1 MEQIRVLPLIGVT
14 HVRPSLRPLSL
25 LVAATLTA
33 ASLAACGGGD
43 DSKSATP
50 QADPSTPFTPSA
62 SDEEVAEPDTWPLTG
77 LPVADGDSS
86 VEKHPILV
94 TKIDN
99 TTSSA
104 PQVGLS
110 KADLV
115 VEELVEGG
123 LTRLA
128 VFFYSQVPDNAGPV
142 RSMRASDIGIVPH
155 DDATVITSGAARVT
169 INRIQGAKIP
179 FIQEGGAGTYRDTS
193 RSAPY
198 NLFAHLTATAK
209 SIKQPEVR
217 PADYLPWGDGSDLPQ
232 GKKASSFAV
241 QFSGGHTTEWSD
253 DGDGYKNTNSN
264 AGADDQFP
272 ADTVLALQVQVGD
285 AGYLDPAGNHVPET
299 QFVGDGQAWLF
310 HGGRVVRATWH
321 KDELSSILELE
332 FKGKRLTVPAGH
344 VWMELVPAGPGNVT
358 WQK

>member
-1 MEQIRVLPLIGVT
+1 
-14 HVRPSLRPLSL
+14 VRRPLRSL
-25 LVAATLTA
+25 ALLTA
-33 ASLAACGGGD
+33 AVLTAGTLAACGGGGD
-43 DSKSATP
+43 DSESAAP
-50 QADPSTPFTPSA
+50 QADPSTPFTPAA
-62 SDEEVAEPDTWPLTG
+62 SEEEVVEPDTWPLTG
-77 LPVADGDSS
+77 LPVADGDSA

-99 TTSSA
+99 TVSSS

-155 DDATVITSGAARVT
+155 NDATVVTSGAARVT

-198 NLFAHLTATAK
+198 NLFAHLADTAK
-209 SIKQPEVR
+209 SIKQPGVR

-232 GKKASSFAV
+232 GKKATTFAA
-241 QFSGGHTTEWSD
+241 QFSGGHTTEWKY
-253 DGDGYKNTNSN
+253 DGKGYTNLNSN
-264 AGADDQFP
+264 AGADDQVP
-272 ADTVLALQVQVGD
+272 ADTVLALQVKVGD

-299 QFVGDGQAWLF
+299 QFVGDGPAWIF

-332 FKGKRLTVPAGH
+332 FKGKTITVPAGH
-344 VWMELVPAGPGNVT
+344 VWMELVPAAPGNVT
-358 WQK
+358 FQK

>member
-1 MEQIRVLPLIGVT
+1 LRTFQ
-14 HVRPSLRPLSL
+14 RPAAL
-25 LVAATLTA
+25 LAAATLTA
-33 ASLAACGGGD
+33 AGLTACGGGS
-43 DSKSATP
+43 DSSPVP
-50 QADPSTPFTPSA
+50 QANPSTPFTPSA
-62 SDEEVAEPDTWPLTG
+62 SKEEVAEPDTWPLTG

-99 TTSSA
+99 TTSSS

-155 DDATVITSGAARVT
+155 HDATVVTSGAARVT
-169 INRIQGAKIP
+169 INRISAAKIP
-179 FIQEGGAGTYRDTS
+179 FIQEGGAGTYRDSS

-198 NLFAHLTATAK
+198 NLFVHLAQTAR
-209 SIKQPEVR
+209 SIKQPAVR

-232 GKKASSFAV
+232 GKKATTFAAA
-241 QFSGGHTTEWSD
+241 FSGGHRTEWKY
-253 DGDGYKNTNSN
+253 DGKGYTNLNSN
-264 AGADDQFP
+264 AGPDDQFP

-299 QFVGDGQAWLF
+299 HFVGEGPAWIF

-321 KDELSSILELE
+321 KDELTSILSLTS
-332 FKGKRLTVPAGH
+332 KSGKLTVPAGH
-344 VWMELVPAGPGNVT
+344 VWVELVPAGPGNVT
-358 WQK
+358 WQKR